1 MSKRSFLKPVAL
13 VAASIAVSAGHAYIP
28 TPGDLTVKA
37 GETTLERSVEKSSAM
52 VIGDFIITQA
62 EPTQIM
68 AAHSSHASHASH
80 ASHSS
85 HSSSGY

>member
-1 MSKRSFLKPVAL
+1 MSTRSFLKPVAL
-13 VAASIAVSAGHAYIP
+13 VAASIAVSVGHAYVP
-28 TPGDLTVKA
+28 TTADLTVKA
-37 GETTLERSVEKSSAM
+37 GESALERVVETPSAT
-52 VIGDFIITQA
+52 VLSDFIITQA